1 MSLRHTNQKFIRRF
15 DYVKQQMQS
24 ADINMSQQVLDQM
37 EAFWQQSKSV
47 VG

>member
-1 MSLRHTNQKFIRRF
+1 
-15 DYVKQQMQS
+15 MQS